1 MKLLPKTSLI
11 ISMTLFVMLT
21 FFYLFFSQTL
31 LKTYADL
38 EAEEV
43 QRNLER
49 VIDSL
54 QYEIESVN
62 ELVTDWAEWDDTYQF
77 VDDQNEEY
85 IDSNLLIE
93 TLAGIRIN
101 AAIFF
106 NQHKQVIEKRG
117 HKMSESEETVSW
129 EVDELYQH
137 ILASPSLVEK
147 ISTSTELSGLVALS
161 DEVLILAMHSIIQSD
176 GSGPIRGSLLFG
188 RFFDD
193 TLAEGLAQRLRL
205 NVNYYRAKEVRGAKR
220 FQLVFA
226 ALEAGKSVVV
236 VPQNDQIVYGFALF
250 RDIHDAPG
258 LLIQLQSERTIYQQG
273 QQLINS
279 FLITLTIFGLF
290 FMGISLILLQQTVL
304 SRLFG
309 LVEDVQDIT
318 RRGDITDAQV
328 HVVGKDE
335 IAILSQEVNT
345 MLASLAEHRQALSI
359 EKEKSEALLHNILPT
374 SIAKRMKQ
382 GETMIVEHFDAVTVL
397 FCDIV
402 GFTQLAAG
410 ISPDALVD
418 KLNKIFSEFD
428 HIAEKYHL
436 EKIKMIGDAYM
447 VVGGL
452 PEQRSDHAE
461 AIASLA
467 IEMLVA
473 LSKLDHYFNQAIN
486 VRIGIHSGEV
496 VAGIIGTRKF
506 AYDLWG
512 DTVNTA
518 ARMESH
524 GESGKIHCTESVYR
538 LLKNQFIFQKRSP
551 LEIKGKGVMQTYF
564 LVGVHE

>member
-31 LKTYADL
+31 LKTYAEL
-38 EAEEV
+38 EAKEV
-43 QRNLER
+43 QRDLER
-49 VIDSL
+49 VRDGI
-54 QYEIESVN
+54 QYEIKSVN

-77 VDDQNEEY
+77 VDDHNEEY

-106 NQHKQVIEKRG
+106 NQHKQVIEKIG
-117 HKMSESEETVSW
+117 QKMSEEEAVPW

-137 ILASPSLVEK
+137 ILASPSLVEQ
-147 ISTSTELSGLVALS
+147 ISTSKENYGLVTLS
-161 DEVLILAMHSIIQSD
+161 DEVLILAMHSIIRSD
-176 GSGPIRGSLLFG
+176 GSGPIQGSLLFG

-193 TLAEGLAQRLRL
+193 TLAEGLAQRLKL
-205 NVNYYRAKEVRGAKR
+205 NVNYYRAKEALGTKH
-220 FQLVFA
+220 FQPVLA

-236 VPQNDQIVYGFALF
+236 VPQNDQVVYGFTLF
-250 RDIHDAPG
+250 RDIHNAPG
-258 LLIQLQSERTIYQQG
+258 LLIQLQSDRTIYQQG

-279 FLITLTIFGLF
+279 FLITLTFFGLF
-290 FMGISLILLQQTVL
+290 FMGISLILLQKTVL
-304 SRLFG
+304 SRLFR

-318 RRGDITDAQV
+318 HRGDITNAQV
-328 HVVGKDE
+328 HVIGHDE
-335 IAILSQEVNT
+335 IAILSKEVNT
-345 MLASLAEHRQALSI
+345 MLDSLAEHRQALSI

-382 GETMIVEHFDAVTVL
+382 GETMIVDHFDAVTVL

-410 ISPDALVD
+410 ISPDELVD

-461 AIASLA
+461 AIAQLA
-467 IEMLVA
+467 IEMLSA
-473 LSKLDHYFNQAIN
+473 LSKLDHYFNEAIN
-486 VRIGIHSGEV
+486 VRIGIHSGEA

-524 GESGKIHCTESVYR
+524 GETGKIHCTETVYQ
-538 LLKNQFIFQKRSP
+538 LLKNQFIFKKRSP
-551 LEIKGKGVMQTYF
+551 LIIKGKGLMQTYF
-564 LVGVHE
+564 LVGTHE